1 MNSLRPYMNFITLDL
16 AFFSFINCQ
25 EPQLLLNK
33 QGLDFGH
40 YFSSLEQGQ

>member
-1 MNSLRPYMNFITLDL
+1 MNSLRPNMNFITLDL

-25 EPQLLLNK
+25 GPRLLLNK

-40 YFSSLEQGQ
+40 YLSSLEQGQ